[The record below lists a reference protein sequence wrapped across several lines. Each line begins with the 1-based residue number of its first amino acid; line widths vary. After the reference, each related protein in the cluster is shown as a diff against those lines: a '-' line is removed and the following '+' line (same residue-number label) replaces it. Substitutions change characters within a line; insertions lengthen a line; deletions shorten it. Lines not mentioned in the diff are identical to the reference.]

1 LSNNYCYIFFDSIF
15 KTFFGG
21 NIMAQKYTVR
31 LSLEERKML
40 FELINK
46 GKANKEKL
54 NRARILLKADCGEE
68 GEFWK
73 DEQIAQAFYVSR
85 MTVDRTRKSLVEEGL
100 EATLN
105 RRNIGEQRQRIIQG
119 NEEAHLVALVCG
131 EAPAGHA
138 RWTLRLLADTMIKL
152 EYVDTVSHETIRG
165 ILKKMNLS
173 LGKEK
178 SGVFPQEQI
187 PILCAKWKRS

>member
-1 LSNNYCYIFFDSIF
+1 
-15 KTFFGG
+15 
-21 NIMAQKYTVR
+21 
-31 LSLEERKML
+31 ML
-40 FELINK
+40 FDLINK
-46 GKANKEKL
+46 EKANKEKL
-54 NRARILLKADCGEE
+54 NRARILLKADCGEN

-85 MTVDRTRKSLVEEGL
+85 MTVDRTRRSLVEEGL

-119 NEEAHLVALVCG
+119 KEEAYLVALVCG
-131 EAPAGHA
+131 EPPAGHA

-173 LGKEK
+173 LGKGK
-178 SGVFPQEQI
+178 NGVFPHVQT